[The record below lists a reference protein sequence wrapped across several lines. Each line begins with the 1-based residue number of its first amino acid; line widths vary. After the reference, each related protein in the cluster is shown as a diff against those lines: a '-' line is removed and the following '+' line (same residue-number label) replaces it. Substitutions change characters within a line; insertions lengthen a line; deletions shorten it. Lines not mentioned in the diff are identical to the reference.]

1 MNTTP
6 RKAAFAAQ
14 DDHPPPTTSGRFIE
28 SGRRPR
34 PLMRR
39 YHVAWIADEGVV
51 REFSRIAPATPAFE
65 AAFAC
70 LGYGSQ
76 IQTSEG
82 WIAIEDLLP
91 GDRVLTSDGIEARV
105 TWIGTMNIVP
115 RAPNQCEDMGTLTRL
130 TEGCIG
136 PCRPASDLL
145 LGPHARLLHRSSDG
159 TPLKLRPARDQ
170 IDGETIVQVTPPT
183 PVQAFQI
190 SVGYHAAIIAN
201 GIDVETFHPGSPE
214 PADLPD
220 EFRSLYRA
228 LFPQVSD
235 LESFGPLRWPR
246 MDTRPDLYGAA

>member
-1 MNTTP
+1 MKTTP
-6 RKAAFAAQ
+6 RKAAVAAQ
-14 DDHPPPTTSGRFIE
+14 NNHLSPARPSGLSE
-28 SGRRPR
+28 GVRRPR

-39 YHVAWIADEGVV
+39 YQVAWLADGREV
-51 REFSRIAPATPAFE
+51 REFSRIAPAIPAFE
-65 AAFAC
+65 SAFAC

-76 IQTSEG
+76 IQTPEG
-82 WIAIEDLLP
+82 WVAIEDLLP
-91 GDRVLTSDGIEARV
+91 GDHVLTSDGMEARV
-105 TWIGTMNIVP
+105 TWIGAMNIVP
-115 RAPNQCEDMGTLTRL
+115 RAPNQCEEMGTLTRL

-201 GIDVETFHPGSPE
+201 GIDVETFHPGTPE

-246 MDTRPDLYGAA
+246 LDTRPDLYGAA